1 MNYIA
6 KHDLELLSSPQLKEC
21 SVSTLF
27 YIAKRKK
34 SCRTGLTIFNYCFG
48 LFETRSSL
56 YIAQDGLE
64 LFLPQPPESYDLP
77 HSTGMA
83 YSQNLNI
90 NNYYL
95 NITVLEFTYHYT
107 FKIC

>member
-1 MNYIA
+1 MTFNFCVV
-6 KHDLELLSSPQLKEC
+6 LSSKGYTFSFRC

-34 SCRTGLTIFNYCFG
+34 AYRTGLTIFNYCFG

-64 LFLPQPPESYDLP
+64 LLLPQPPGSYDL
-77 HSTGMA
+77 
-83 YSQNLNI
+83 
-90 NNYYL
+90 
-95 NITVLEFTYHYT
+95 
-107 FKIC
+107 